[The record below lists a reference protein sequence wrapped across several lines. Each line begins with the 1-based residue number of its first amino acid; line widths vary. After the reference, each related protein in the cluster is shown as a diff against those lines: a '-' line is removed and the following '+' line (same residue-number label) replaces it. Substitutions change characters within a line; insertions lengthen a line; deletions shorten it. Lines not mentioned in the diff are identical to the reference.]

1 MTGGYGQ
8 PWAVS
13 GAWAL
18 QGLGQVGQP
27 DVLLQALGTVVALTR
42 GPGPSRVRRRMGK
55 GPGAVSLTLPELQ
68 PPHQPPTWAPA
79 AVQPLQHQGEAEGR
93 SAEPIAA
100 FY

>member
-1 MTGGYGQ
+1 MGGCGQ

-27 DVLLQALGTVVALTR
+27 DVLPQALGTVVALSR
-42 GPGPSRVRRRMGK
+42 GPGPLRVRKRTWK
-55 GPGAVSLTLPELQ
+55 GPGAVSLTLPEWQ
-68 PPHQPPTWAPA
+68 PLHHPPTRAPA
-79 AVQPLQHQGEAEGR
+79 AVRPLHHQGEAEGH